1 MSTRPAMRFSD
12 RLLVAVLPWI
22 ASFVIRVLYRMMRI
36 EFLGEE
42 RVRALWKDGGRVIV
56 AFWHEHLLLM
66 VKSYRGPG
74 GKILISAS
82 KDGEIIARTMELFGL
97 GTVRGSSSR
106 GGAAAL
112 RSLVQLSKEPCDL
125 AITPDGPRGPRRHI
139 KDGLVH
145 LARLSGRPVIPVA
158 FVCSRGRRFAS
169 WDRFLLPYP
178 FSRGVFSFG
187 APMLYERGED
197 PETFRARLQ
206 QAMDDN
212 ERRAAARLEEQGVS
226 AV

>member
-1 MSTRPAMRFSD
+1 MSRKQSQRLAD
-12 RLLVAVLPWI
+12 RLLIAVVPWI
-22 ASFVIRVLYRMMRI
+22 AVVIIRVLYRLMRI
-36 EFLGEE
+36 ELLGLE
-42 RVRALWKDGGRVIV
+42 RPQAIWQQDGRIIL

-66 VKSYRGPG
+66 IKGYRGPG
-74 GKILISAS
+74 GKILISSS
-82 KDGEIIARTMELFGL
+82 KDGEIIARTMELFGQ

-112 RSLVQLSKEPCDL
+112 RALVQLGNEPCDL
-125 AITPDGPRGPRRHI
+125 AITPDGPRGPRRQI

-145 LARLSGRPVIPVA
+145 LARLSSRPVIPA
-158 FVCSRGRRFAS
+158 TFVCSRGHRFSS

-178 FSRGVFSFG
+178 FSRGVYSFG
-187 APMLYERGED
+187 EPVLYQRGED
-197 PETFRARLQ
+197 PEEFRTRLQ

-212 ERRAAARLEEQGVS
+212 EREAIARLEEHGVS